1 MTSPEKDGNVLAPNQ
16 GSKVKKDNSKQR
28 ALLITQAVS
37 TMALIARLSI
47 DGLTREEVTKIV
59 QALYTLASDIQE
71 HYKDN

>member
-1 MTSPEKDGNVLAPNQ
+1 MN
-16 GSKVKKDNSKQR
+16 KQNTKER

-47 DGLTREEVTKIV
+47 DGLTRDEVTKIV

>member
-1 MTSPEKDGNVLAPNQ
+1 M
-16 GSKVKKDNSKQR
+16 SKQNTKER

-47 DGLTREEVTKIV
+47 DGLTRDEITKIV
-59 QALYTLASDIQE
+59 QALYSLAANIQD

>member
-1 MTSPEKDGNVLAPNQ
+1 MNKLNTKE
-16 GSKVKKDNSKQR
+16 R

-47 DGLTREEVTKIV
+47 DGLTRDEITKIV
-59 QALYTLASDIQE
+59 QALYSLAANIQD